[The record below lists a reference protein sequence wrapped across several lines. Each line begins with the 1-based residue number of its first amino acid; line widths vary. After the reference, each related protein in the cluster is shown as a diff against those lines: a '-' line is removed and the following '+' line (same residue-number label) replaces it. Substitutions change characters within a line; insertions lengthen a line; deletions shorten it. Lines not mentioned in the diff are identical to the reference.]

1 MHKRVYKILTT
12 NSIIFDLQ
20 FGSRENF
27 STAHALKSLTEK
39 IRRALDERYIGYR
52 ILVEL
57 QKHLIQLIMKFFQQ
71 NVIIMVFVVFK

>member
-20 FGSRENF
+20 FGSRGNF
-27 STAHALKSLTEK
+27 STAHALISLTEK
-39 IRRALDERYIGYR
+39 IRRALDERYIGYG
-52 ILVEL
+52 ILVER